1 MRLLQWKPN
10 RHNPQCGKIGFAV
23 DKIKSHILKTENFAV
38 DKESFFSRVYSC
50 ENTENFF
57 FQIFRLKFSIIGLGP
72 MSSKSSILRNFASS
86 QYSYSLNKG
95 LNRVQIILIVFFSQ
109 TLCLGFKIL
118 AGHTFKLGTRFVSQM
133 KFMDHDFKSQ
143 IVLTDI

>member
-50 ENTENFF
+50 ENTENIF
-57 FQIFRLKFSIIGLGP
+57 FQIFGLKFSIIGLGP

-86 QYSYSLNKG
+86 QHSYSLNKG
-95 LNRVQIILIVFFSQ
+95 LNRVQIILIVFFQSDV
-109 TLCLGFKIL
+109 LF
-118 AGHTFKLGTRFVSQM
+118 RF
-133 KFMDHDFKSQ
+133 
-143 IVLTDI
+143 